1 MVYFRVNMRAQ
12 IRTGVFNPDWH
23 SVEVRGQ
30 FSGWNPV
37 PGVRVPVNGST
48 ARSTVYHFLV
58 YIEGEPGSTVKFKF
72 FATAPGLGWE
82 SFSGDREFVLGPVGG
97 ASQEKQIVPQVNFN
111 NVVADP
117 ILVGTQ
123 SVLGVYLGADAVSKL
138 HLGEKQ
144 VYP

>member
-1 MVYFRVNMRAQ
+1 
-12 IRTGVFNPDWH
+12 
-23 SVEVRGQ
+23 VEVRGQ

-58 YIEGEPGSTVKFKF
+58 YIEGEPGATVKFKF
-72 FATAPGLGWE
+72 YATAPGLGWE

-97 ASQEKQIVPQVNFN
+97 ASQEKQIVPGVTFN
-111 NVVADP
+111 NVITP
-117 ILVGTQ
+117 TIYTGNQ
-123 SVLGVYLGADAVSKL
+123 SVKKVYLGNNAVSKI
-138 HLGEKQ
+138 HLGTER